1 MSIVKEKYNADKIN
15 MLHQLLYNDKAAG
28 KPREYEIK
36 VDELK
41 VVQRTSD
48 PEQFLSHEDFVCDS
62 TNSITITMYDG
73 TSKRCT
79 KYIYALIEK
88 PTETEETVSG
98 IEKTISSKMAQER
111 RKWELEQLKE
121 ENVELIEKLD
131 EAEKYVDKLED
142 KISALNAE
150 KEKKKN
156 KMTETFINLAG
167 VYIAGKPNVLNGI
180 PLIVE
185 LFGGGDDSKRLSDDN
200 ETQTTKEDSI
210 ASFPIK
216 KKVTVPF
223 TGEVNEEDYEKLGK
237 SLSPFFKTELVGS
250 VIHIVECLF
259 KHNVLIEQTVN
270 VIDVAIAKDVETK
283 KAA

>member
-15 MLHQLLYNDKAAG
+15 MLHQLLCNDKAAG

-79 KYIYALIEK
+79 KYVYALIDK
-88 PTETEETVSG
+88 PSETVETISG
-98 IEKTISSKMAQER
+98 IEKTVSAKMAQER
-111 RKWELEQLKE
+111 KKWELEQLKE
-121 ENVELIEKLD
+121 ENEKLNEKLD

-142 KISALNAE
+142 KISELNTE

-180 PLIVE
+180 PLIGE
-185 LFGGGDDSKRLSDDN
+185 LFGGGDSSKRMSEDD
-200 ETQTTKEDSI
+200 ETPTTSEESK
-210 ASFPIK
+210 ASFSIR
-216 KKVTVPF
+216 KVTKPF

-237 SLSPFFKTELVGS
+237 SLSPFFKTELVGR
-250 VIHIVECLF
+250 VVHIVECLF